1 MQAPVRT
8 ANSVSQA
15 LQEEVA
21 EIQHFTD
28 LLKLEQAALSN
39 GNTDELLEFA
49 DKKDKSAARI
59 NHLAE
64 QRNALLSAQGLPPD
78 RPGIEAWCAQNPKE
92 TSATTAWGAILTL
105 AHEAR
110 ELNRLNGELI
120 ELRLQFNSK
129 ALEALRG
136 REATLDLYGP
146 DGQSKN
152 HEHRRINHAV

>member
-1 MQAPVRT
+1 MPSPVRT
-8 ANSVSQA
+8 ANSVAQA

-21 EIQHFTD
+21 EIQRFTD
-28 LLKLEQAALSN
+28 LLKLEQAALSS

-49 DKKDKSAARI
+49 NKKDESAARI

-64 QRNALLSAQGLPPD
+64 QRNALLAAQGFAPD

-92 TSATTAWGAILTL
+92 TSATTAWGTILTL
-105 AHEAR
+105 AREAK

-120 ELRLQFNSK
+120 QLRLQFNSK

-136 REATLDLYGP
+136 GQTALDLYGP
-146 DGQSKN
+146 DGQSKT